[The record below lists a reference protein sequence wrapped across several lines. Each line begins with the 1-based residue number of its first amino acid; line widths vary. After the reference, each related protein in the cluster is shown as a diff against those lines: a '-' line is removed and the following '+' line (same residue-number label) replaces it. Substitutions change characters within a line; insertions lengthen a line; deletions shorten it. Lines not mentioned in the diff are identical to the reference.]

1 MPLYAACALQLQ
13 RSHTNVWTGAAAEHR
28 PLSSPW
34 PANHAHD
41 DEAADAQTSDA
52 RLERKGPA
60 SPDAKIVTLFRLLQV
75 YCALP
80 LRRSTDRPAPASAPG
95 LPRTLS

>member
-1 MPLYAACALQLQ
+1 MPLYGARALQLKG
-13 RSHTNVWTGAAAEHR
+13 SHTNVWTGAAAEHR
-28 PLSSPW
+28 PLSFTL

-60 SPDAKIVTLFRLLQV
+60 APDAKLVTLFRLLQ
-75 YCALP
+75 A
-80 LRRSTDRPAPASAPG
+80 APAA
-95 LPRTLS
+95 